1 MAAIATQRRQRAR
14 IVIPEVVA
22 GEAFTKLRYDRR
34 VSGRHDARAA
44 LTVFGLLAADSELFE
59 LRGMPDESY
68 QRSGE
73 LLATYVDQA
82 FSWVD
87 AIVLLSADD
96 DRQVDRLWT
105 VDSSLAAYR
114 FSHHVA
120 LSIPAG

>member
-1 MAAIATQRRQRAR
+1 MAAIAAQRGQRSR
-14 IVIPEVVA
+14 IVVPEVVA

-68 QRSGE
+68 RRSGE
-73 LLATYVDQA
+73 LLATYVDQG

-87 AIVLLSADD
+87 AIVLLCADD
-96 DRQVDRLWT
+96 DRQVDGLWT
-105 VDSSLAAYR
+105 VDASLAVYH
-114 FSHHVA
+114 FSHQIS
-120 LSIPAG
+120 LSSPA